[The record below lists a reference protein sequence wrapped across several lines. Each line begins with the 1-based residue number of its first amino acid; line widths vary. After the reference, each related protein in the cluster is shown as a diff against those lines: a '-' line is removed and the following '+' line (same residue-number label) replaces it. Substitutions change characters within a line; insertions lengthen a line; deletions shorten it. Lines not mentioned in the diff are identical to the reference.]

1 MIDIIAKYFL
11 LFIIYSFLG
20 WCMEMVYCY
29 YCTKK
34 WVDRGFLIG
43 PICPIYGVG
52 CLGISLL
59 LIKYKNDPIVLFL
72 MTALICSLLEYFTSY
87 LMEKLFKARWWDYS
101 DKKYNINGRICLE
114 LIWAFGVLGL
124 FIVYLVHPFFIN
136 ILNGIDNSFLIFVSA
151 ILFVLFMV
159 DNVISFRII
168 SSFKTVAKSVHKDS
182 TEEITKKIR
191 EKLMKQGG
199 LYKRLVNAFNF
210 EASEKLLR
218 EVKEKIKHRTKEA
231 KERIDKEIKKKKQSR

>member
-1 MIDIIAKYFL
+1 MIDTLALYFL

-20 WCMEMVYCY
+20 WGMEMVYCY

-52 CLGISLL
+52 CLGISILL
-59 LIKYKNDPIVLFL
+59 NKYYDDPIVLFL
-72 MTALICSLLEYFTSY
+72 TTAFVCSLLEYFTSY
-87 LMEKLFKARWWDYS
+87 IMEKLFKARWWDYS

-114 LIWAFGVLGL
+114 IIGAFGVLGL
-124 FIVYLVHPFFIN
+124 LLTNEIHPFIMN
-136 ILNGIDNSFLIFVSA
+136 ILGHIDSSFLNFIALVIFAIFV
-151 ILFVLFMV
+151 V
-159 DNVISFRII
+159 DIAVSVKII
-168 SSFKTVAKSVHKDS
+168 SGFKSVAKSVRKDS

-210 EASEKLLR
+210 EASEKLLK
-218 EVKEKIKHRTKEA
+218 EVRQRIKETTSKA
-231 KERIDKEIKKKKQSR
+231 KDKIDKQIKKKKTK